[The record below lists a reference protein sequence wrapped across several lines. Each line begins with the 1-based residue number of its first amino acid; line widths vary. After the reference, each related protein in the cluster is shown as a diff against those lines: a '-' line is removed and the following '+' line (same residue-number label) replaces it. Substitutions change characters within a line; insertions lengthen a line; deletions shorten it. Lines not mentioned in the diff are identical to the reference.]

1 MLTTSLREIAVHRY
15 AALDLV
21 CDESCTQSVSMVN
34 YDGFLNIAC
43 K

>member
-1 MLTTSLREIAVHRY
+1 MLTISLREIAVQVS
-15 AALDLV
+15 AILDLV

-34 YDGFLNIAC
+34 YCGFLNIAC